1 MKNFLLI
8 LILLVV
14 LLGGFCVLSFQ
25 TTKDVAGK
33 ADEISGNMFAFEKS
47 VDEMY
52 NKVQGIVAEGYSEP
66 DEEIK
71 DKPKKKGILR
81 RLLDLFKR

>member
-1 MKNFLLI
+1 MDKMKNFFLI
-8 LILLVV
+8 LILLAVV
-14 LLGGFCVLSFQ
+14 Q
-25 TTKDVAGK
+25 TTKEVAGK

-66 DEEIK
+66 DEEVK

-81 RLLDLFKR
+81 RLLNLFKR